1 MIILEQSCVV
11 NAVATSKTVQ
21 VKNNTV
27 EWLDGEIANKIHLC
41 DKLHKKIKL
50 TKLHF
55 DEKLSKEAQNTV

>member
-1 MIILEQSCVV
+1 MV

-41 DKLHKKIKL
+41 DKLYKKNQVNKI
-50 TKLHF
+50 TF
-55 DEKLSKEAQNTV
+55 